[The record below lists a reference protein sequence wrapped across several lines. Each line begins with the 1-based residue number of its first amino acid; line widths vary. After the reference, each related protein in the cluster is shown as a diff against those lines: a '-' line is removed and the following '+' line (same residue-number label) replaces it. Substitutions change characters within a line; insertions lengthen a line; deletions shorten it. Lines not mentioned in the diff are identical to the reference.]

1 MKSNYL
7 LGYDI
12 GSSSIKAALVD
23 VDTGVCVASAYSPDE
38 EMAIQAPR
46 PGWAEQDPEMW
57 WQQLVLATRKLRT
70 QVSFA
75 ADAVQSI
82 GISYQMH
89 GLVCVDQSGEVL
101 RPAIIWC
108 DSRAVEIG
116 QKAFRGLGETYCLT
130 HYLNSPGNFT
140 ASKLKWV
147 MDHEPH
153 IYEKIRCVLLPGDY
167 IAYRL
172 SGVMGTTV
180 SGLSEGICWDFAE
193 RGLATKLFEYLGF
206 REELFAKTVP
216 TFGDQGRLHAAAAAV
231 LGLKVGI
238 PVSYRAGDQPNNAY
252 SLKVL
257 EPGELAAT
265 AGTSGVVYGVTDQ
278 IQPDP
283 LSRINTFVHVNN
295 SEAVPRNG
303 VLLCLNG
310 TGISYSWLKRH
321 MGYQSYDQMN
331 ALAGEISPGSE
342 GLTFFPF
349 GNGAERVLENQNP
362 GARLQG
368 LDFNTHGRSH
378 MSRAVQE
385 GIAFSLRYGLEV
397 MESLQLPLKVFRAG
411 RSNMFLSPVFRQI
424 FSTIT
429 GAAIE
434 MYETDGAQGAAR
446 ASGVGAG
453 IYSDY
458 AESFRGL
465 QKVLEVEPDTAN
477 QEQYRTIY
485 HQWKAELRQ
494 FVAENVPSDA

>member
-1 MKSNYL
+1 V
-7 LGYDI
+7 
-12 GSSSIKAALVD
+12 KAALVD
-23 VDTGVCVASAYSPDE
+23 VDTGACVASAHAPDE
-38 EMAIQAPR
+38 EMTIQAPR
-46 PGWAEQDPEMW
+46 PGWAEQDPDVW
-57 WQQLVLATRKLRT
+57 WQQLIHATRKLQK
-70 QVSFA
+70 QVPFV
-75 ADAVQSI
+75 ADEVQSI

-89 GLVCVDQSGEVL
+89 GLVCVDVSGQVL

-108 DSRAVEIG
+108 DSRAVGIG
-116 QKAFRGLGETYCLT
+116 QEAFQELGESYCLT

-153 IYEKIRCVLLPGDY
+153 IYEKIHQVLLPGDY

-172 SGVMGTTV
+172 SGVMATTV
-180 SGLSEGICWDFAE
+180 SGLSEGICWDF
-193 RGLATKLFEYLGF
+193 RGGAPATKLFDYFGF
-206 REELFAKTVP
+206 RPGLFTHTVP
-216 TFGDQGRLHAAAAAV
+216 TFGEQGRLHAASAEE
-231 LGLKVGI
+231 LGLKRGI

-278 IQPDP
+278 IQPDS
-283 LSRINTFVHVNN
+283 LSRVNTFVHVNN
-295 SEAVPRNG
+295 TETATRNG

-321 MGYQSYDQMN
+321 MGYESYDQMN
-331 ALAGEISPGSE
+331 ALAGEVSPGAE

-349 GNGAERVLENQNP
+349 GNGAERVLENKNP
-362 GARLQG
+362 GARMQG
-368 LDFNTHGRSH
+368 LDFNIHSRGH
-378 MSRAVQE
+378 LSRAVQE

-397 MESLQLPLKVFRAG
+397 MESMQMPLKVFRAG
-411 RSNMFLSPVFRQI
+411 RSNMFLSPVFRQV

-453 IYSDY
+453 IYRNY
-458 AESFRGL
+458 GESFRGL
-465 QKVLEVEPDTAN
+465 QKVLEVEPDASS
-477 QEQYRTIY
+477 QEQYSDIY
-485 HQWKAELRQ
+485 QRWKADLEQ
-494 FVAENVPSDA
+494 FVREDLPAGT

>member
-1 MKSNYL
+1 MCNYL
-7 LGYDI
+7 LGFDI
-12 GSSSIKAALVD
+12 GSSSVKAALVEAE
-23 VDTGVCVASAYSPDE
+23 TGVCVASAYAPDE

-46 PGWAEQDPEMW
+46 PGWAEQDPQMW
-57 WQQLVLATRKLRT
+57 WQQLILATRKLRK
-70 QVSFA
+70 QVAFA

-89 GLVCVDQSGEVL
+89 GLVCVDSSGQVL

-116 QKAFRGLGETYCLT
+116 QGAFQALGETYCLA

-147 MDHEPH
+147 MDHEPRV
-153 IYEKIRCVLLPGDY
+153 YEKIHRVMLPGDY

-172 SGVMGTTV
+172 SGVMATTV
-180 SGLSEGICWDFAE
+180 SGLSEGICWDFAD
-193 RGLATKLFEYLGF
+193 RGLATKLFDYFGY
-206 REELFAKTVP
+206 RPELFADTVP
-216 TFGDQGRLHAAAAAV
+216 TFGEQGRLDAAAAEV

-278 IQPDP
+278 IRPDP
-283 LSRINTFVHVNN
+283 LSRVNTFVHVNN
-295 SEAVPRNG
+295 TPAAPRNG
-303 VLLCLNG
+303 ILLCLNG

-321 MGYQSYDQMN
+321 MGYESYDQMN
-331 ALAGEISPGSE
+331 ALAGEVSPGAE
-342 GLTFFPF
+342 GLFFFPF

-368 LDFNTHGRSH
+368 LDFNIHHRSH

-397 MESLQLPLKVFRAG
+397 IESMKMPLKVFRAG
-411 RSNMFLSPVFRQI
+411 RSNMFLSPVFRQV

-434 MYETDGAQGAAR
+434 IYETDGAQGAAR

-453 IYSDY
+453 IYANY
-458 AESFRGL
+458 AESYRGL
-465 QKVLEVEPDTAN
+465 QKVLEVEPDTAR
-477 QEQYRTIY
+477 QEQYRAIY
-485 HQWKAELRQ
+485 AQWKAQLGRFVPEELP
-494 FVAENVPSDA
+494 AGA